1 MSRNSPL
8 LSGTCQDSPLPSQL
22 IASSGSFPIL
32 LTQNGG
38 QQMNTEVTIGCQGFS
53 LLPAGAATG
62 SSTAATGPE
71 RACRH
76 DRPKVAILGTRGIPA
91 LHGGFETFAERLALH
106 LGALGWDVEV
116 YCQGVAPAAPH
127 PGFERIGLV
136 HIAVPFGGSLGSVL
150 FDLAAMLR
158 AVRTPDRLLLV
169 LGYNTALFGIL
180 ARLRG
185 AVQII
190 NMDGIEWRRAKWPLP
205 VRAWFWCNERLACWL
220 GDGLIA
226 DNPHIADHLATR
238 ADRSKISMIPY
249 GADPVAG
256 AGSDH
261 LSRWALRP
269 GGYALVIAR
278 PEPENSILEIVRAY
292 SARARP
298 CPLVVVGLRADGGS
312 SRYRRDV
319 LASAGPQVQFIGPVY
334 DADTIGALR
343 YHARLYLHGHQVGGT
358 NPSLVE
364 AMGAGCVILAH
375 DNRFNRWVGGGA
387 LRYFAA
393 EAELDLM
400 LAAQLD
406 DGNELCAAMRKA
418 TRERHAAVFRWSG
431 ILDQYTRLLQQAAPV
446 RAPAAAPA
454 VASAL

>member
-1 MSRNSPL
+1 M
-8 LSGTCQDSPLPSQL
+8 LSGTCQDGPLPFQS

-53 LLPAGAATG
+53 LLPVGTATG
-62 SSTAATGPE
+62 SPTAPAAGLE
-71 RACRH
+71 RPGRS
-76 DRPKVAILGTRGIPA
+76 DRPRVAILGTRGIPA

-116 YCQGVAPAAPH
+116 YCQGAAPAEPH
-127 PGFERIGLV
+127 LGFERVGLV
-136 HIAVPFGGSLGSVL
+136 HIPVPFRGSFGSVV
-150 FDLAAMLR
+150 FDLAAMMR

-169 LGYNTALFGIL
+169 LGYNTALFGVL

-220 GDGLIA
+220 GDSLIA

-249 GADPVAG
+249 GADPVSDAC
-256 AGSDH
+256 SDH
-261 LSRWALRP
+261 LSRWGLRS
-269 GGYALVIAR
+269 GAYALVIAR

-292 SARARP
+292 SARERP
-298 CPLVVVGLRADGGS
+298 CPLVVVGLHADGGS

-319 LASAGPQVQFIGPVY
+319 LAAAGPQVQFIGPVY
-334 DADTIGALR
+334 EADRIASLR

-400 LAAQLD
+400 LAAHLD
-406 DGNELCAAMRKA
+406 GTNELCAAMRKA
-418 TRERHAAVFRWSG
+418 TRERHAAIFRWPG
-431 ILDQYTRLLQQAAPV
+431 ILDQYTRLLQNAATVPV
-446 RAPAAAPA
+446 PVAASA